1 MIIDQ
6 HSVPLLSLQNISKRY
21 GDTRAVSE
29 ISLNVERGEFF
40 GLLGP
45 SGCGKTT
52 TLRMIAG
59 LETPDAGSIQFQSAD
74 ITNLPPERRG
84 FGMVFQNYALFPH
97 LNVFENVAFGLRARH
112 ASKAAMTE
120 RVTSALEL
128 VQLPGYEKRAMDEL
142 SGGQQQ
148 RVAIARAIAIEPAL
162 LLFDEPLSNLDVS
175 LREETRSELRELV
188 TRLGLTAVYVTHDQE
203 EAFALCDRIRVMVG
217 GKLMQT
223 GRPRELYE
231 QPSEI
236 SVASFLGRNNL
247 IKAMRLSSSKTS
259 AGEFKT
265 LEGDHTLHLAVK
277 HDDLPPLNKP
287 VYLAIRPEHVQLS
300 ATKNGAENSL
310 SGNIREIV
318 FGGATS
324 TVRVDANGLLLEA
337 LVLRTDGLEINQ
349 PCNVILSP
357 DHLTLLK

>member
-1 MIIDQ
+1 M
-6 HSVPLLSLQNISKRY
+6 K
-21 GDTRAVSE
+21 
-29 ISLNVERGEFF
+29 
-40 GLLGP
+40 
-45 SGCGKTT
+45 
-52 TLRMIAG
+52 
-59 LETPDAGSIQFQSAD
+59 
-74 ITNLPPERRG
+74 
-84 FGMVFQNYALFPH
+84 
-97 LNVFENVAFGLRARH
+97 
-112 ASKAAMTE
+112 AS
-120 RVTSALEL
+120 VTSALEL

-203 EAFALCDRIRVMVG
+203 EAFALCDRISVMVG

-236 SVASFLGRNNL
+236 TVASFLGRNNL
-247 IKAMRLSSSKTS
+247 IKAMRLTSSKTND
-259 AGEFKT
+259 GEFKT
-265 LEGDHTLHLAVK
+265 LEGGHTLHLPVK
-277 HDDLPPLNKP
+277 HGDLAPLNKP
-287 VYLAIRPEHVQLS
+287 VYLAIRPEHVQLNGN
-300 ATKNGAENSL
+300 NGAENSL
-310 SGNIREIV
+310 SGHIREIV
-318 FGGATS
+318 FAGATS

-337 LVLRTDGLEINQ
+337 LVLRTDGLQVNQ

-357 DHLTLLK
+357 DHLMLLK

>member
-1 MIIDQ
+1 MAF
-6 HSVPLLSLQNISKRY
+6 LSLKNISRSF
-21 GDTRAVSE
+21 GSTRAVADV
-29 ISLNVERGEFF
+29 SLNVNQGEFF

-59 LETPDAGSIQFQSAD
+59 LEKPDSGSIEFQGSD

-97 LNVFENVAFGLRARH
+97 LNVFDNVAFGLRARH
-112 ASKAAMTE
+112 KTKAEMAE
-120 RVTSALEL
+120 RVASALEL
-128 VQLPGYEKRAMDEL
+128 VQLPGYAKRAVDEL

-203 EAFALCDRIRVMVG
+203 EAFALCDRISVMVG

-259 AGEFKT
+259 DGEFKT
-265 LEGDHTLHLAVK
+265 LEGGHTLHLAVK
-277 HDDLPPLNKP
+277 HDELAPLNKP
-287 VYLAIRPEHVQLS
+287 VFLAIRPEHVQLS
-300 ATKNGAENSL
+300 TNDHAAENSL
-310 SGNIREIV
+310 RGFIREIV
-318 FGGATS
+318 FAGATS
-324 TVRVDANGLLLEA
+324 TVRIDAGGLLLEA
-337 LVLRTDGLEINQ
+337 LVLRAEGLEVNQ

-357 DHLTLLK
+357 DHLTLLKN